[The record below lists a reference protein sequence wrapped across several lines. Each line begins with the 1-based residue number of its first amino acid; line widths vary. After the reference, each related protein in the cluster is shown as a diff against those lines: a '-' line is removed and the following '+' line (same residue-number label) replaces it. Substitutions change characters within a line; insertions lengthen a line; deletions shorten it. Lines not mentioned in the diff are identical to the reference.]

1 MRLGHV
7 LYFDIPYFGGTT
19 WLRRYFRSKDK
30 GVLDEA
36 FGTKGKSSASYASM
50 PPSGGESRRFLGS
63 SGVPRICCNCPSRS
77 TASLGSSRW
86 KKGVGS
92 KRAEVSIVADIQVDA
107 VAVRTKSFAWW
118 SVLTSAQHDCL

>member
-36 FGTKGKSSASYASM
+36 FGTKG
-50 PPSGGESRRFLGS
+50 E
-63 SGVPRICCNCPSRS
+63 
-77 TASLGSSRW
+77 
-86 KKGVGS
+86 
-92 KRAEVSIVADIQVDA
+92 IVRELRVDA
-107 VAVRTKSFAWW
+107 AFGRRIQAIPW
-118 SVLTSAQHDCL
+118 L